1 MLMYTYIL
9 PQPSSK
15 VKKEPGLKAAVE
27 SSKTNE
33 TPSYRF
39 CNRSSSF
46 CRVEESLEIGQANK
60 MWEFFLKRL
69 NDFEEGPA
77 FGIAYLVAFVG
88 NGGLFVF
95 VLAHS
100 ALCKE

>member
-1 MLMYTYIL
+1 
-9 PQPSSK
+9 
-15 VKKEPGLKAAVE
+15 
-27 SSKTNE
+27 
-33 TPSYRF
+33 
-39 CNRSSSF
+39 
-46 CRVEESLEIGQANK
+46 VEESLEIGQANK